1 MEDLDFWIFAAVM
14 MVFFWWLGF
23 VATARLR
30 REKYKYLEDDNIVN
44 DAKDDKDECQQEK
57 AKA

>member
-30 REKYKYLEDDNIVN
+30 REKYKYLEDDNIAN
-44 DAKDDKDECQQEK
+44 DAHEQKNEGQQEK
-57 AKA
+57 L